1 MGLRRKTF
9 EAGGMR
15 RGLVAAVIAGG
26 FATVRVR
33 AQDRPAAPAAGP
45 PCETRRFE
53 DRIASVTDRGEIRLA
68 SGQTVKLSGLRLP
81 DDEPQ
86 AKAAHALLASFG
98 DALLAVGATASA
110 PDRWGRLP
118 AVVTATTDAG
128 AVDLNRALVAAGLAL
143 VDAGEADRLC
153 QGWLLA
159 AEGRARDWG
168 LGLWRLERYKPLA
181 ADDLERLKGLVGRF
195 ALIEG
200 RVRSV
205 GERQQRTY
213 LNFGAD
219 WNTDLTITIPKRT
232 WQTMRDRGVTAA
244 HLRGRRVRARGMVE
258 EWRGPAITIMAPEM
272 LEILDGKSPRRP

>member
-1 MGLRRKTF
+1 
-9 EAGGMR
+9 
-15 RGLVAAVIAGG
+15 VAIAGG
-26 FATVRVR
+26 FAAAPVF
-33 AQDRPAAPAAGP
+33 AQDRPAAPAAAP
-45 PCETRRFE
+45 PCETRRTE
-53 DRIASVTDRGEIRLA
+53 DRIAAVTERGEIRLA
-68 SGQTVKLSGLRLP
+68 SGQTIKLAGLRLP
-81 DDEPQ
+81 EDEPQ
-86 AKAAHALLASFG
+86 AKAARALLASFA
-98 DALLAVGATASA
+98 DAPVEIGATASA
-110 PDRWGRLP
+110 PDPWDRLP
-118 AVVTATTDAG
+118 AIVTATTEAG
-128 AVDLNRALVAAGLAL
+128 PVDLNRALVAAGLAF

-153 QGWLLA
+153 ESELLA

-168 LGLWRLERYKPLA
+168 LGLWRLERYKPVA

-272 LEILDGKSPRRP
+272 LEILDGESPRRP

>member
-1 MGLRRKTF
+1 M
-9 EAGGMR
+9 
-15 RGLVAAVIAGG
+15 
-26 FATVRVR
+26 
-33 AQDRPAAPAAGP
+33 
-45 PCETRRFE
+45 
-53 DRIASVTDRGEIRLA
+53 
-68 SGQTVKLSGLRLP
+68 
-81 DDEPQ
+81 
-86 AKAAHALLASFG
+86 
-98 DALLAVGATASA
+98 
-110 PDRWGRLP
+110 
-118 AVVTATTDAG
+118 TATTDAG
-128 AVDLNRALVAAGLAL
+128 PVDLNRALVAVGLAL

-153 QGWLLA
+153 QGGLLA

-168 LGLWRLERYKPLA
+168 LGLWRLERYKPVA
-181 ADDLERLKGLVGRF
+181 ADDLERLKGLVGQF

-244 HLRGRRVRARGMVE
+244 YLRGRRVRARGMVE

-272 LEILDGKSPRRP
+272 LEIVDGESPRRP

>member
-1 MGLRRKTF
+1 MGLRRKPC

-15 RGLVAAVIAGG
+15 RGLVAAAIAGG
-26 FATVRVR
+26 FAAAPGS
-33 AQDRPAAPAAGP
+33 AQDRPAAPAAAP
-45 PCETRRFE
+45 ACETRRVE
-53 DRIASVTDRGEIRLA
+53 DRIASVTEPGEIRLA

-98 DALLAVGATASA
+98 DAPLAVGATASA
-110 PDRWGRLP
+110 PDRWGRLA

-128 AVDLNRALVAAGLAL
+128 PVNLNRG
-143 VDAGEADRLC
+143 
-153 QGWLLA
+153 LLA

-168 LGLWRLERYKPLA
+168 LGLWRLERYKPVA
-181 ADDLERLKGLVGRF
+181 ADDLERLKGLVGQF

-213 LNFGAD
+213 LNFGAE

-244 HLRGRRVRARGMVE
+244 DLRGRRVRARGMVE

-272 LEILDGKSPRRP
+272 LEILDGESPRRP

>member
-1 MGLRRKTF
+1 
-9 EAGGMR
+9 MR

-98 DALLAVGATASA
+98 DAALAVGATASA
-110 PDRWGRLP
+110 PDRWGRLA

-153 QGWLLA
+153 QGGLLA

-168 LGLWRLERYKPLA
+168 LGLWRLERYKPVA

-272 LEILDGKSPRRP
+272 LEILDGESPRRP

>member
-1 MGLRRKTF
+1 MHSSPPSSSKC
-9 EAGGMR
+9 
-15 RGLVAAVIAGG
+15 
-26 FATVRVR
+26 
-33 AQDRPAAPAAGP
+33 DSPA
-45 PCETRRFE
+45 E
-53 DRIASVTDRGEIRLA
+53 L
-68 SGQTVKLSGLRLP
+68 GQ
-81 DDEPQ
+81 
-86 AKAAHALLASFG
+86 
-98 DALLAVGATASA
+98 
-110 PDRWGRLP
+110 
-118 AVVTATTDAG
+118 
-128 AVDLNRALVAAGLAL
+128 
-143 VDAGEADRLC
+143 
-153 QGWLLA
+153 
-159 AEGRARDWG
+159 G
-168 LGLWRLERYKPLA
+168 LGLWRLERYKPVA

-272 LEILDGKSPRRP
+272 LEILDGESPRRP